1 MPVVHATFA
10 FEKSYPHP
18 VAKVFA
24 AFSDPAKK
32 ARWYSR
38 TPGAAESGLDMD
50 FRVGGREHMRYIM
63 GDQTPFPG
71 AILSADGLYL
81 DIIPDSRIVI
91 GSNMAMNGTPFSGSL
106 ICFEFEADGATT
118 RLTITHDGAFFENAD
133 GPAMREQGWQT
144 LLDRLADSLGD
155 SL

>member
-1 MPVVHATFA
+1 MPVAHATFTY
-10 FEKSYPHP
+10 EKTYPHP

-24 AFSDPAKK
+24 AFSDPVQKAK
-32 ARWYSR
+32 WYSR
-38 TPGAAESGLDMD
+38 TPGAADAGLDMD
-50 FRVGGREHMRYIM
+50 FRVGGREHMRYTM

-71 AILSADGLYL
+71 AVLSAEGLYL
-81 DIIPDSRIVI
+81 DIIPGARIVM

-106 ICFEFEADGATT
+106 ICFEFEADGDGT

-133 GPAMREQGWQT
+133 GPAMREQGWKT
-144 LLDRLADSLGD
+144 LLDRLGD